1 MHFGIPEEITEV
13 AYHFPIHPHL
23 EGLEYVL
30 VESKVW
36 VDVGRD
42 DLVPHE
48 YRSWYHHYHDGR
60 RESPIA
66 EGDVPLYVLKA
77 AFGLGTAN
85 PKNGS
90 VVDAKDPK
98 LEGDPE
104 SPVYSVEGVNWSEE
118 EGEIVEQEEGPEDNQ
133 EWEWLKVEELEEEDY
148 LLEDPDEEPHEKDS
162 EEEDDPEED
171 PEYDPD
177 EN

>member
-13 AYHFPIHPHL
+13 AYHFLIHPHL

-30 VESKVW
+30 VESNIL

-48 YRSWYHHYHDGR
+48 YRSWYCHYHDGR
-60 RESPIA
+60 REGPVP
-66 EGDVPLYVLKA
+66 EGDVPLYILEA
-77 AFGLGTAN
+77 AFELGTID
-85 PKNGS
+85 PKDGL

-104 SPVYSVEGVNWSEE
+104 SPVYSTEGANWSEE
-118 EGEIVEQEEGPEDNQ
+118 EAEIVEQEEGQEEDQ
-133 EWEWLKVEELEEEDY
+133 EWKWPKVEEHEEDDY
-148 LLEDPDEEPHEKDS
+148 LLEDFDEEPDEEDF

-171 PEYDPD
+171 PKYDPD
-177 EN
+177 ED